1 MTTGLGFSIGS
12 VNSVSATLS
21 GERLRPWVRTRRTA
35 LIYDNTGN
43 SGGAGTLRFDTAVTE
58 FADLSL
64 DPEPVSVGGRIYSPA
79 NLVAAVTNELIAAS
93 EPSAGVVTT
102 YPAVYSDKQVALLRQ
117 ALDLSGARDVL
128 LVPEAVAAAE
138 WLDRERGP
146 FESGFVLVYDLGA
159 NSLDIA
165 VVRVGP
171 DWPDHPI
178 IGKPVRSHEFGGR
191 PLGAIIARYARGA
204 TPDGTTSSIAPRD
217 ARDLRIAHI
226 RKSFDLVRS
235 CVRASGRT
243 MADIDRI
250 LVVGGAAR
258 PAEVARTVAELGR
271 PVVMS
276 ADPGQCCAAGAAH
289 FAARVFAPAD
299 IGGHRTPKVGVFSS
313 AAVAS
318 ALAMSAATVFG
329 GPGDQ
334 GMSPVLEIL
343 PGAETFADGLLYDP
357 HGDSALDRVVRQ
369 GLPLAGTTA
378 APVGNGPSLAAFAR
392 TVPMGPSIAESGRA
406 ARPDPRSCCAHLRDG
421 RLYADP
427 AHFVNPLPFNALNTA
442 RTVSGKPISWP
453 DEREVPRVSLPGEST
468 DSSGTPRHSQTAAD
482 PGAGSG
488 APSGTGGGGASGGAG
503 SVGGGASSGTGG
515 AADSGGGA
523 SDGQQNSGESGAPSG
538 DGDSPTGAHGSDSA
552 GSGGAGSGGA
562 GSGASGGGPSGG
574 GASGDGSSGGSG
586 GSGMSGGGA
595 SGGNGAPGSAGSDS
609 GGAGSGTP
617 GGASGGHHPG
627 GGASVGGS
635 PGASPGGTAPG
646 GVGPGGSRPG
656 TSAGAGNPGG
666 GASPGGPSSRSSAGG
681 GNGGP
686 SSSVGGSR
694 GGLGG
699 GPGSPGGPGGGG
711 VGGGMGG
718 GGARGR

>member
-1 MTTGLGFSIGS
+1 M
-12 VNSVSATLS
+12 NSVSATLS
-21 GERLRPWVRTRRTA
+21 GERRRPWVRTRRTA

-43 SGGAGTLRFDTAVTE
+43 RGYGGDNGGGSTLRFDTAVTE

-146 FESGFVLVYDLGA
+146 FESGFILVYDLGA
-159 NSLDIA
+159 NSLDVA

-178 IGKPVRSHEFGGR
+178 IGMPMRSHEFGGR

-204 TPDGTTSSIAPRD
+204 TPDGLTTSIAPRD
-217 ARDLRIAHI
+217 ARDLRTAHI

-329 GPGDQ
+329 GTGDQ

-378 APVGNGPSLAAFAR
+378 APLGDGPGLAAFAR

-406 ARPDPRSCCAHLRDG
+406 SRPDPRSCCASLRDG

-442 RTVSGKPISWP
+442 RSVSGKPISWP

-468 DSSGTPRHSQTAAD
+468 DASGTPRHSQTAPD

-488 APSGTGGGGASGGAG
+488 APSGADGSGASGGAG
-503 SVGGGASSGTGG
+503 SGGGTASSGSGG
-515 AADSGGGA
+515 AADSGGGE
-523 SDGQQNSGESGAPSG
+523 QNSGESGASG
-538 DGDSPTGAHGSDSA
+538 GSADDGDSSNGSHGSDGA

-562 GSGASGGGPSGG
+562 GSGASDGSHSGG
-574 GASGDGSSGGSG
+574 GASGDASSGGGGASG
-586 GSGMSGGGA
+586 ASGGGA
-595 SGGNGAPGSAGSDS
+595 SGGNGGPGAAGSDS
-609 GGAGSGTP
+609 GGAGSRAP
-617 GGASGGHHPG
+617 GGASGGSHSG

-635 PGASPGGTAPG
+635 PGASSGGTAPG
-646 GVGPGGSRPG
+646 GATGGLGPGGSRPG

-666 GASPGGPSSRSSAGG
+666 GTSPGGPSSRSSVGG
-681 GNGGP
+681 GPGGP

-694 GGLGG
+694 GG
-699 GPGSPGGPGGGG
+699 PGGGSG
-711 VGGGMGG
+711 GGSGGGMGG
-718 GGARGR
+718 GGGARGR

>member
-1 MTTGLGFSIGS
+1 M
-12 VNSVSATLS
+12 
-21 GERLRPWVRTRRTA
+21 
-35 LIYDNTGN
+35 
-43 SGGAGTLRFDTAVTE
+43 
-58 FADLSL
+58 
-64 DPEPVSVGGRIYSPA
+64 
-79 NLVAAVTNELIAAS
+79 
-93 EPSAGVVTT
+93 
-102 YPAVYSDKQVALLRQ
+102 
-117 ALDLSGARDVL
+117 
-128 LVPEAVAAAE
+128 
-138 WLDRERGP
+138 
-146 FESGFVLVYDLGA
+146 
-159 NSLDIA
+159 
-165 VVRVGP
+165 RVGP

-178 IGKPVRSHEFGGR
+178 VGKPVRSHEFGGR

-204 TPDGTTSSIAPRD
+204 TPDGTASSIAPRD

-299 IGGHRTPKVGVFSS
+299 IGGHRTPKIGVFSS

-329 GPGDQ
+329 GAGEQD
-334 GMSPVLEIL
+334 MSPVLEIL
-343 PGAETFADGLLYDP
+343 PGAEIFADGLLYDP

-378 APVGNGPSLAAFAR
+378 APVGNGPGLAALAR
-392 TVPMGPSIAESGRA
+392 TAPMGPSIAESGRA

-442 RTVSGKPISWP
+442 RSVSGKPISWP
-453 DEREVPRVSLPGEST
+453 DERQVPHVSLPGEST
-468 DSSGTPRHSQTAAD
+468 DSSGTPRHSQTAPD
-482 PGAGSG
+482 SGAGSG

-503 SVGGGASSGTGG
+503 SVGGGASSGTGA

-523 SDGQQNSGESGAPSG
+523 SDGQQNSGESGASSG
-538 DGDSPTGAHGSDSA
+538 DGDSSNGAHGSDSA

-562 GSGASGGGPSGG
+562 GSGASGGSPSEG

-586 GSGMSGGGA
+586 GSGTSGGGA
-595 SGGNGAPGSAGSDS
+595 SGGSGGPSSAGSDS
-609 GGAGSGTP
+609 GGAGSGAP
-617 GGASGGHHPG
+617 GGASEAITPVVARRSAVHRALRPAEQRRAEPQAAAPADRGRELRRVPETREAAHP
-627 GGASVGGS
+627 
-635 PGASPGGTAPG
+635 PGARRAAHPPASATVARPPRWAAPTVASAADSAAPVAAG
-646 GVGPGGSRPG
+646 HAAAWVAVARAGDDAAHGFVSGRLTDRGVETREK
-656 TSAGAGNPGG
+656 
-666 GASPGGPSSRSSAGG
+666 RCC
-681 GNGGP
+681 
-686 SSSVGGSR
+686 
-694 GGLGG
+694 
-699 GPGSPGGPGGGG
+699 
-711 VGGGMGG
+711 
-718 GGARGR
+718 GARFASTRVAE